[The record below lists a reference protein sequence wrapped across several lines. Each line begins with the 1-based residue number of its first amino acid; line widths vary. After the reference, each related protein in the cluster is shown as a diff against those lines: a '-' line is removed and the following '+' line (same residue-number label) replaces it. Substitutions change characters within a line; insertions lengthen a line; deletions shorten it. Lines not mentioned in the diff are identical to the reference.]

1 MSVSWDCEFPS
12 RSSSSLGSQKP
23 KALLRLQSEEGGL
36 EELDIPVTVARAL
49 QNLDA
54 KGTLDFA
61 TRQKFLE
68 QLQKI
73 VERCAFERLIRML
86 DHRDYASKQ
95 AHDKLQQDGYTN
107 TSIATALAHATQLN
121 FLNDKRFAES
131 FIRSKLAAG
140 WGQHRIARELKQQG
154 IDVHE
159 LFVWPDEFISR
170 DTERQQAYALIASR
184 SLPEKNPYQKLV
196 RKLVSRGYAF
206 ELASD
211 VVKEFLASVEDDE
224 DDVDF

>member
-49 QNLDA
+49 QSLDA

-73 VERCAFERLIRML
+73 VER
-86 DHRDYASKQ
+86 
-95 AHDKLQQDGYTN
+95 
-107 TSIATALAHATQLN
+107 
-121 FLNDKRFAES
+121 
-131 FIRSKLAAG
+131 
-140 WGQHRIARELKQQG
+140 
-154 IDVHE
+154 
-159 LFVWPDEFISR
+159 
-170 DTERQQAYALIASR
+170 
-184 SLPEKNPYQKLV
+184 
-196 RKLVSRGYAF
+196 
-206 ELASD
+206 
-211 VVKEFLASVEDDE
+211 
-224 DDVDF
+224 